1 MMWPYYGGDGWSWLW
16 GAGMMVLFLGG
27 VIILGFWAIRSLS
40 SPRQTGDSA
49 METLRRRL
57 ASGEISQEDFE
68 KTKKALGA

>member
-16 GAGMMVLFLGG
+16 GAGMMVLFLIG
-27 VIILGFWAIRSLS
+27 VIFLGFWALRSLS
-40 SPRQTGDSA
+40 GPGDKSDTA

-57 ASGEISQEDFE
+57 ASGEISPEDFE